1 MLKAKF
7 WIQNSPAFANQKHRF
22 SFLTFPGHYILT
34 ILIAMAVALFITPLP
49 AANAEDVTIGWNANS
64 EPDLEGY
71 VVYHN
76 VGIPGPPYD
85 HVDNLPEDE
94 LADPLHPQ
102 TTLTGL
108 EEGQEYYVALTAYNT
123 EGIESNF
130 SEDVCV
136 EVVNGIVDLC
146 ESISES
152 SDSSSG
158 GGGGGSSMCFITT
171 AGTEASM
178 FSQRVARPVTRSQV
192 LAMLFLLV
200 ILIVS
205 VKLSF
210 NKSTQTKKR

>member
-7 WIQNSPAFANQKHRF
+7 WIQNSPTSASQTHRF
-22 SFLTFPGHYILT
+22 SFLTIPRHYFVTL
-34 ILIAMAVALFITPLP
+34 LIAMVMALFITPLP
-49 AANAEDVTIGWNANS
+49 AVNAEDVTIGWNANS

-76 VGIPGPPYD
+76 VGNPGPPYD
-85 HVDNLPEDE
+85 HVDTLPEDE
-94 LADPLHPQ
+94 LPDPLHPK

-123 EGIESNF
+123 EGIESNY
-130 SEDVCV
+130 SKDVCV

-146 ESISES
+146 ESYSE
-152 SDSSSG
+152 SSG
-158 GGGGGSSMCFITT
+158 GGGGNSSSMCFITT
-171 AGTEASM
+171 AGTEAST
-178 FSQRVARPVTRSQV
+178 FSQWVARPVIRSQV

-210 NKSTQTKKR
+210 NKSTQKSNRR